1 MSFPFLVLFRDSFLP
16 RLENGLEPRREK
28 RVLERLPFVN
38 KNRKFRLETQMVQ
51 LIPSE
56 SFWKRW
62 KSSEVFLFSRSNRND
77 RKNPVPF
84 VNSHS
89 TRCTSASFPAI
100 RRCRCSR
107 HFDLLLFSLAARVS
121 GLAKRH
127 TGKILYH
134 YEHSIPTGFSVQLVN
149 APVLLAGACSE

>member
-1 MSFPFLVLFRDSFLP
+1 MFVTAGSQDS
-16 RLENGLEPRREK
+16 
-28 RVLERLPFVN
+28 VISYYLERLPFVN
-38 KNRKFRLETQMVQ
+38 KNRKFQLETQMVQ

-77 RKNPVPF
+77 WKNPVPF

-89 TRCTSASFPAI
+89 TRCISASFPAI
-100 RRCRCSR
+100 RSYC
-107 HFDLLLFSLAARVS
+107 FLLAARVS

-134 YEHSIPTGFSVQLVN
+134 YEHSIPTGFSVQMVN
-149 APVLLAGACSE
+149 APG